1 MSNNTE
7 GQAKPKFAFAEG
19 EVLLIDKPLT
29 WTSFDVVGKLRNSIK
44 PLKVKVGHA
53 GTLDPLATGLLIVC
67 TGKMTKQI
75 DGFQAEDKEYTG
87 TITLGATTPSYDL
100 ETEIDQTFDIS
111 NIQDEDILN
120 AAAGFVGVQD
130 QYPPAHSAIKIGGE
144 RVYEKAR
151 RGEEVELK
159 ARRVEIMEFEVVKI
173 EMPVVHFRIKCSKG
187 TYIRSLCNDIGERLG
202 LPAHMGFLL
211 RSASGCMKVE
221 DALLFREIEEKIKT
235 LETNIDLVAENCYIK
250 ANITSE
256 NEALNN
262 RLEKLNQPL
271 KSKIIYDFGEQIVIL
286 DPNTYYEWLHETED
300 GFIIEENFV
309 TEYVDELAKN
319 TNTAYTTRDFNTSN
333 SRIVSVQGPF
343 GYQIDKAAEVKQ
355 IISDIESGIETER
368 EPIYTLKGSV
378 RGENDYGNT
387 YVEIDLTNQKVY
399 LYNQTLLVSLL

>member
-1 MSNNTE
+1 MSSNIE

-87 TITLGATTPSYDL
+87 TITLGATTASYDL

-111 NIQDEDILN
+111 NISEEDILR

-159 ARRVEIMEFEVVKI
+159 ARKVEIMEFEVLKI
-173 EMPVVHFRIKCSKG
+173 ELPIVHFRIKCSKG
-187 TYIRSLCNDIGERLG
+187 TYIRSI
-202 LPAHMGFLL
+202 AHDFG
-211 RSASGCMKVE
+211 R
-221 DALLFREIEEKIKT
+221 
-235 LETNIDLVAENCYIK
+235 
-250 ANITSE
+250 
-256 NEALNN
+256 ALNN
-262 RLEKLNQPL
+262 GGHLSSLRRT
-271 KSKIIYDFGEQIVIL
+271 KSG
-286 DPNTYYEWLHETED
+286 
-300 GFIIEENFV
+300 
-309 TEYVDELAKN
+309 
-319 TNTAYTTRDFNTSN
+319 DFN
-333 SRIVSVQGPF
+333 
-343 GYQIDKAAEVKQ
+343 VK
-355 IISDIESGIETER
+355 DAW
-368 EPIYTLKGSV
+368 
-378 RGENDYGNT
+378 
-387 YVEIDLTNQKVY
+387 DLTELISQVKELKNQ
-399 LYNQTLLVSLL
+399 SI